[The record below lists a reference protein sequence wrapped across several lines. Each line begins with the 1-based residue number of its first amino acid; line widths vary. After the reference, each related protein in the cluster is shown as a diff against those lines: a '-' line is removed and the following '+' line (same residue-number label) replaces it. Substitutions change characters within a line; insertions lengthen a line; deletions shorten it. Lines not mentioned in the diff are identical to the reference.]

1 MHKRR
6 ARARAAQEAAED
18 GDGDKRDSA
27 QEYFTP
33 QAGSGVDV
41 DDSKWQ
47 QSEWQRKEREKAR
60 QNVRFGGG
68 ANGNFRRQP

>member
-1 MHKRR
+1 MSAGFRGIHTACQTWQVLSDEETRR
-6 ARARAAQEAAED
+6 AYD
-18 GDGDKRDSA
+18 
-27 QEYFTP
+27 
-33 QAGSGVDV
+33 SGVDV

>member
-1 MHKRR
+1 MPACQTWQVLSDEETRR
-6 ARARAAQEAAED
+6 AYD
-18 GDGDKRDSA
+18 
-27 QEYFTP
+27 
-33 QAGSGVDV
+33 SGVDV